1 MVFLETLA
9 AENLKNTIP
18 APLCRGMGHRV
29 PPIPSGNRVFGVFSC
44 RKPQKHDS
52 RPALSLSR
60 DGVWPIPSGNRVFG
74 VYSCRKPQKHDSRP
88 ALSHIPPIPSENR
101 VFSCRV
107 FSCRKPQKHDSRPAL
122 SQDGASGPPRS
133 VARWGIGSRQFRAK
147 IVFLEFLAAE
157 NLKIPAP
164 LCRGMEHRVPPI
176 PSGNRVFGVFSCRK
190 PQKTRFP
197 PRSFAGWGIRSRAN
211 RVFGVFSCRKPQKH
225 DSRPALSRDG
235 ASGPANSAGIVFLE
249 FFSCRKPQKHD
260 SRPALSRDGASGPA
274 NSERESCFGSR
285 KPQKQ
290 DSRLG
295 HRVRPIPS
303 GNRVFG
309 VFSCRKPQKHDS
321 RPTLSRDGASGP
333 ANSEQESCFW
343 SF

>member
-1 MVFLETLA
+1 MFLE
-9 AENLKNTIP
+9 
-18 APLCRGMGHRV
+18 
-29 PPIPSGNRVFGVFSC
+29 FFSC

-147 IVFLEFLAAE
+147 IVFFGVFSCRKPQKNTIPAPLFRGMGHRVPRESCFLEFLAAE
-157 NLKIPAP
+157 NLKNTIPAP
-164 LCRGMEHRVPPI
+164 LCRGMGHRVPPIPRESCFWSFLAAENLKNTIPAPLCRGMGHRVPPI
-176 PSGNRVFGVFSCRK
+176 PSGNRVLGAENLKNRI
-190 PQKTRFP
+190 P
-197 PRSFAGWGIRSRAN
+197 AWGIGSGQFRAGIVFLEFLAAENLKNTIPAPLCRGMGHRVPPIPSRN
-211 RVFGVFSCRKPQKH
+211 RVFGVFS
-225 DSRPALSRDG
+225 S
-235 ASGPANSAGIVFLE
+235 
-249 FFSCRKPQKHD
+249 
-260 SRPALSRDGASGPA
+260 
-274 NSERESCFGSR
+274 NSEW
-285 KPQKQ
+285 
-290 DSRLG
+290 
-295 HRVRPIPS
+295 
-303 GNRVFG
+303 
-309 VFSCRKPQKHDS
+309 
-321 RPTLSRDGASGP
+321 
-333 ANSEQESCFW
+333 ESCFW

>member
-1 MVFLETLA
+1 MFLEFLAAENLKNTIPAPLCRGMGHRVPPIPSGNRVFGVFSCRKPQKHDSRPALSRDGASGPPRSVAGWGIGSRQFRVGKVFLEFLA

-60 DGVWPIPSGNRVFG
+60 DGVPPIPSGNRVFG

-88 ALSHIPPIPSENR
+88 ALSRVPPIPSGNR
-101 VFSCRV
+101 VFGV

-122 SQDGASGPPRS
+122 LQDGASGPPRS
-133 VARWGIGSRQFRAK
+133 VAGWGIGSRQFRAK

-157 NLKIPAP
+157 NLKNTIPAP
-164 LCRGMEHRVPPI
+164 LCCGMGHRVPPI

-190 PQKTRFP
+190 PQR
-197 PRSFAGWGIRSRAN
+197 
-211 RVFGVFSCRKPQKH
+211 H

-235 ASGPANSAGIVFLE
+235 ASGPARIVFLE
-249 FFSCRKPQKHD
+249 FLAAENLKNTIPAPLCRGMGHRVPPIPSQNRVFGVFS
-260 SRPALSRDGASGPA
+260 S
-274 NSERESCFGSR
+274 NSERESCF
-285 KPQKQ
+285 
-290 DSRLG
+290 
-295 HRVRPIPS
+295 
-303 GNRVFG
+303 
-309 VFSCRKPQKHDS
+309 
-321 RPTLSRDGASGP
+321 
-333 ANSEQESCFW
+333 W